1 MNAKSIKT
9 IVVALSL
16 MLLAHGAV
24 NACTGIK
31 LKTKDGK
38 TVSGRTLEFGVEVST
53 SLVAVPKNYQF
64 VGKTDNGDGL
74 RYRTKYSMTGIIT
87 FSDMNIA
94 DGMNSAG
101 LSCGAFYFPDFAKY
115 TPLTKDNQSKAL
127 SPLDFNNW
135 ILAQFATVEEVK
147 KAIENNEVVIVP
159 TVLDGWGETAPPFH
173 YVVYDKSG
181 KSIVIEPVKG
191 KLIVY
196 DNPIGVMTNSP
207 TFDWHMTN
215 LRNYTNLKTENASS
229 MTIDGVTFKQLG
241 QGSGMKGIPGDFTPP
256 SRFVRATAFIVTA
269 LPPETTFEAIKDVF
283 HILNNFDIPKGFSR
297 EVVDGK
303 IYADYTQLTCARDP
317 QTLKYYYKT
326 YDNQTVKE
334 FDLKA
339 FNGNSK
345 EILIINTNE
354 GNQTFDKVNTK
365 MKPLKNQAKTK

>member
-1 MNAKSIKT
+1 MKTKNIKT
-9 IVVALSL
+9 IVFAIAV
-16 MLLAHGAV
+16 MLFAHSAV

-38 TVSGRTLEFGVEVST
+38 TVSGRTLEFGIEVST
-53 SLVAVPKNYQF
+53 SLVAVPQNYQF
-64 VGKTDNGDGL
+64 VGNTDNGNGL
-74 RYRTKYSMTGIIT
+74 KYKTKYSMTGIIT

-101 LSCGAFYFPDFAKY
+101 LSCGAFYFPNFAEY
-115 TPLTKDNQSKAL
+115 TALTKENQSKAL

-135 ILAQFATVEEVK
+135 VLAQFATVEEVK
-147 KAIENNEVVIVP
+147 TAIENEEIVIVP
-159 TVLDGWGETAPPFH
+159 TVLEGWGATAPPFH

-181 KSIVIEPVKG
+181 KSIVIEPIKG
-191 KLIVY
+191 KLVVY
-196 DNPIGVMTNSP
+196 DNPIGVMTNAP
-207 TFDWHMTN
+207 TFDWHMIN
-215 LRNYTNLKTENASS
+215 LRNYTNLKTENAGS
-229 MTIDGVTFKQLG
+229 MTIEGITFKQLG
-241 QGSGMKGIPGDFTPP
+241 QGSGMNGIPGDFTPP

-269 LPPETTFEAIKDVF
+269 LPAETTFDAIKDVF

-297 EVVDGK
+297 EVVKGK

-334 FDLKA
+334 FDLSS
-339 FNGNSK
+339 FNGNTK

-354 GNQTFDKVNTK
+354 GKQTFEIVNKK
-365 MKPLKNQAKTK
+365 MKPLKDYTKTK